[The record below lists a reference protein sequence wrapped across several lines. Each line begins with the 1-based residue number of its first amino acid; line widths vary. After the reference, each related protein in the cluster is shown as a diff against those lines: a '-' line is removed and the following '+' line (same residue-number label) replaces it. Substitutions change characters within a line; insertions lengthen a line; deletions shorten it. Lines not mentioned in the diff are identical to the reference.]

1 MATLERSAIRQRIA
15 TAVGGLSGYAESRW
29 VPEHFGLDPSG
40 LLHKS
45 FAVAYGGGAP
55 APFSAGQRQ
64 RLTEGFRQ
72 ASRFSVRVC
81 YRLRGDAQRADYDTA
96 LDGLGIIQKTVIGVS
111 SADLHIQ
118 IESDAA
124 PEISLTGEW
133 FLGRLVF
140 TCYHRIAL
148 A

>member
-15 TAVGGLSGYAESRW
+15 TAVGTLSGYSQSRW

-64 RLTEGFRQ
+64 RLSDGFRQ

-81 YRLRGDAQRADYDTA
+81 YRLRGDAQISDYDSA
-96 LDGLGIIQKTVIGVS
+96 LDGLGLLQLTVMGVS
-111 SADLHIQ
+111 MADLHIQ
-118 IESDAA
+118 IDGDTS
-124 PEISLTGEW
+124 PEVWRTGEW
-133 FLGRLVF
+133 FLGRLNF
-140 TCYHRIAL
+140 LCYHRL
-148 A
+148 PLT